1 MQKYTCKY
9 WLVLSPL
16 VKKSI
21 KRHYGSTFASSVM
34 KKAKTE
40 YKVLLNKID
49 DIGAD
54 NPMASN
60 IYMSFVFFAVYRAAD
75 GKITVNDLRITA
87 REVMEWKLLKCVG
100 AFIDLNK
107 PGDIDSMRKK
117 MLKNAEW
124 LEKHSQYKKV
134 SWDFNFDDNKHRDGY
149 YYHFTQCPL
158 NDFARREGLLEVLP
172 VMCEMDHM
180 TAGLMHAKLHR
191 ENTLAGGGEMC
202 DYWFV
207 GDKMKDP
214 R

>member
-1 MQKYTCKY
+1 
-9 WLVLSPL
+9 
-16 VKKSI
+16 
-21 KRHYGSTFASSVM
+21 M

-124 LEKHSQYKKV
+124 LEKHPQYKKV

-172 VMCEMDHM
+172 VMCEMDHL

-207 GDKMKDP
+207 GDKMKEP